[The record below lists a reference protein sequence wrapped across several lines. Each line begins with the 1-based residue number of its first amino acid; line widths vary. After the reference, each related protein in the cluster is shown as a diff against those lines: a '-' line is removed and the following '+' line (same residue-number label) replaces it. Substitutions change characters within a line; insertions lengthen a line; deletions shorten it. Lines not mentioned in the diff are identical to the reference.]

1 MGGEKHRREVLR
13 KRYKGSPPRGRGK
26 DPSRCPPLRPVWIT
40 PAWAGK
46 SRKCTPSQP
55 AGQDHPRVGG
65 EKHTEQR
72 ATAHVWGSPPRGR
85 GKATDSIDLYVTSRI
100 TPAWAGKRSTALWPG
115 VTAWDHPRVG
125 GEKLDFATT
134 PVRTLGSPPRG
145 RGKAPPVKMKPSTPR
160 ITPAWAGKRGQYR
173 RPGRAH
179 RDHPRVGGEKYNSS
193 VERNHK
199 RGSPPRGRGKASFS
213 GNSRLGVGIT
223 PAWAGKSLSRYLA
236 AAAGRDHPRVGG
248 EKGNR

>member
-1 MGGEKHRREVLR
+1 MTGITPAWAGKRSSHPSGSSMAWDHPRVGGEKEKKGVKQCGMTGSPPRGRGKGCHFEYCQKGVRITPAWAGKSKAETGEQACPEDHPRVGGEKHRREVLR

-85 GKATDSIDLYVTSRI
+85 GKGPRPENTPVLTRI
-100 TPAWAGKRSTALWPG
+100 TPAWAGKRVS
-115 VTAWDHPRVG
+115 
-125 GEKLDFATT
+125 
-134 PVRTLGSPPRG
+134 
-145 RGKAPPVKMKPSTPR
+145 
-160 ITPAWAGKRGQYR
+160 
-173 RPGRAH
+173 
-179 RDHPRVGGEKYNSS
+179 
-193 VERNHK
+193 
-199 RGSPPRGRGKASFS
+199 
-213 GNSRLGVGIT
+213 
-223 PAWAGKSLSRYLA
+223 
-236 AAAGRDHPRVGG
+236 
-248 EKGNR
+248 

>member
-1 MGGEKHRREVLR
+1 MGGEKF
-13 KRYKGSPPRGRGK
+13 PPCRCAR
-26 DPSRCPPLRPVWIT
+26 DPR
-40 PAWAGK
+40 
-46 SRKCTPSQP
+46 
-55 AGQDHPRVGG
+55 
-65 EKHTEQR
+65 
-72 ATAHVWGSPPRGR
+72 GSPPRGR

-199 RGSPPRGRGKASFS
+199 RGSPPRGRGKVGFLPAQS
-213 GNSRLGVGIT
+213 LDIGIT
-223 PAWAGKSLSRYLA
+223 PAWAGKSHAVHSPSHG
-236 AAAGRDHPRVGG
+236 AGDHPRVGG
-248 EKGNR
+248 EKWMTPKGEISYIGSPPRGRGKGLQRRKNTLLPGITPAWAGKSNPALCPC